1 MSTIGKNKLV
11 NDLTNRVRAD
21 LEQADVNG
29 DGAVSS
35 AERADLKPD
44 VRPVAD
50 ATADSYFAGGDLPI
64 QDYVNAYRTFVADA
78 ATNVDVNSDGLLTDT
93 EQRNL
98 PGAIFSSVL
107 ALRTGAATGG
117 SPAFS
122 LEDRFESLKSDGWT
136 DDELVEFLGEA
147 QSQGRV
153 AEFSD
158 RIWEA
163 IMNPQYSANAH
174 AGDRFYEALAWY
186 TDKTIVGS
194 QDERITL
201 DEIRA
206 AKGKKAQE
214 WASLYGNSQ
223 AADSRRQTWKFIQKL
238 ALLENHIVSAG
249 GDHLEYDAAAMG
261 SVNHNSAWNVAN
273 TISTRA
279 DFQSDVID
287 ASYDRPVLVK
297 FGLTYCVHC
306 LLLEQL
312 DSVRA
317 VAERYA
323 GEMDVKKVW
332 WNPHDAELLESTGIA
347 QDEGVTSSPHF
358 IVYKDGQ
365 PVRAGYAFPDED
377 GTGMDDLLSGVL

>member
-1 MSTIGKNKLV
+1 MSTIGKSKLV

-21 LEQADVNG
+21 LEEADANQ
-29 DGAVSS
+29 DGAVSA
-35 AERADLKPD
+35 AERSQLEPD

-50 ATADSYFAGGDLPI
+50 ATAADYFGGGDLPI
-64 QDYVNAYRTFVADA
+64 DDYVNAYRTFVGD
-78 ATNVDVNSDGLLTDT
+78 ATNAADVNADGQLTDS

-107 ALRTGAATGG
+107 ALRTGASGSGG
-117 SPAFS
+117 PSFS
-122 LEDRFESLKSDGWT
+122 LEDRHRDLQDGGWT

-163 IMNPQYSANAH
+163 IMNPEANPGSH
-174 AGDRFYEALAWY
+174 TGDSFYEALAWY

-214 WASLYGNSQ
+214 WSSLFGSTQ
-223 AADSRRQTWKFIQKL
+223 GADSRRQTWKFIQKL
-238 ALLENHIVSAG
+238 TLLENHILASGA
-249 GDHLEYDAAAMG
+249 DHFSYDAAAMG
-261 SVNHNSAWNVAN
+261 SVNHDSAWNAAN

-279 DFQSDVID
+279 DFQRDVID
-287 ASYDRPVLVK
+287 ASYHRPVLVK

-317 VAERYA
+317 VADRYS
-323 GEMDVKKVW
+323 GEIDVKKVW
-332 WNPHDAELLESTGIA
+332 WNPHDADLQEATGLA
-347 QDEGVTSSPHF
+347 QDAGVTSSPFF
-358 IVYKDGQ
+358 IVYEDGQ
-365 PVRAGYAFPDED
+365 AARSGYAFPDED
-377 GTGMDDLLSGVL
+377 GGGMEDLFSGIV